1 MSIFTKK
8 QVDFDFYSAELIFF
22 YIHEYTI
29 FKEQGYCFYPPYKLV
44 DWQYKEDDSSFVRLE
59 TKDDFVDLFTH
70 EQVNLKV
77 LSIKRQKWKFCLFNK
92 MQYFSR

>member
-59 TKDDFVDLFTH
+59 TKDNFVDLFTH

-77 LSIKRQKWKFCLFNK
+77 LCGKNGCGKSTLLQ
-92 MQYFSR
+92 